1 MKHKIKKVEPVLIT
15 APYASKDNMEVLLH
29 LPHGYRTCGMV
40 KITLENGL
48 SGVGE
53 GYLAVFA
60 PLVFREIVI
69 LSIPHIQGRYIEDY
83 KQIINDLEVVTG
95 YWSRQGAAR
104 HVISAIDIALHDLLS
119 QLTGLPLFKFLNPEA
134 SGKLEL
140 YASGGDSRDSDV
152 MAEEIEQ
159 VSALGIRT
167 FKIRARKEQTDKA
180 NWCISHATKKGIGIA
195 VDMTQNLVVPGQT
208 VDDVLFFTDSLNS
221 APVFI
226 EEPLGPEKIDEYT
239 TLRSQSRYKIAGGEI
254 ITHPNEMINYIK
266 NGYYD
271 IAQPDATVIGGIS
284 ALKKIFDMSEQT
296 DIYVHCWGGAVGMN
310 ANYHAAAAYGGP
322 LVEWPLPYFPI
333 REALNIEPYK
343 IIKGILYLQDAP
355 GLGINLTDSIIKN
368 FPFKPEAIYNCL
380 TPSGNIILNNN
391 STW

>member
-1 MKHKIKKVEPVLIT
+1 MKHKIKKVEPILIT
-15 APYASKDNMEVLLH
+15 APYASQGNMEVLLH

-48 SGVGE
+48 YGVGE

-60 PLVFREIVI
+60 PLVFREIVS
-69 LSIPHIQGRYIEDY
+69 LTIPYIQGRYIEDY
-83 KQIINDLEVVTG
+83 KQIVNDLEVVTG

-104 HVISAIDIALHDLLS
+104 HVISAVDIALHDLLS
-119 QLTGLPLFKFLNPEA
+119 QMEGLPLYKYLNPDA

-140 YASGGDSRDSDV
+140 YASGGDSRDSDG

-159 VSALGIRT
+159 VSALGIKT
-167 FKIRARKEQTDKA
+167 FKIRARKEQTTKA
-180 NWCISHATKKGIGIA
+180 NWCISQAAKRGIGIA
-195 VDMTQNLVVPGQT
+195 IDMTQNLVVPGQT
-208 VDDVLFFTDSLNS
+208 VDDVLSFIDSLEDV
-221 APVFI
+221 PVFI
-226 EEPLGPEKIDEYT
+226 EEPLGPEKMDGYPI
-239 TLRSQSRYKIAGGEI
+239 LRKQAGCKIAGGEI
-254 ITHPNEMINYIK
+254 ITHTSEMINYIR

-284 ALKKIFDMSEQT
+284 SLKKIFDMSEQT
-296 DIYVHCWGGAVGMN
+296 DIYVHCWGGAAGMN

-333 REALNIEPYK
+333 REDLNIESYK
-343 IIKGILYLQDAP
+343 IIKGVLYLHDIP
-355 GLGINLTDSIIKN
+355 GLGISLTDSIIKN

-380 TPSGNIILNNN
+380 PSNKNITINY
-391 STW
+391 